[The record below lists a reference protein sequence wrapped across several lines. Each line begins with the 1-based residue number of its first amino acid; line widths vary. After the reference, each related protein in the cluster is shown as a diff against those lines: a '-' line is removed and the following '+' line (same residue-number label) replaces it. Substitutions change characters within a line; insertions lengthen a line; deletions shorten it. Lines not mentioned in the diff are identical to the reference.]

1 MAVLPSEL
9 KALPSLG
16 SFPQTSDL
24 ETLRNGSGDK
34 VKLEPGGL
42 DNYTEMMSAMFAEQ
56 RTCNINC
63 VQQCGELAANQQAL
77 GE

>member
-16 SFPQTSDL
+16 SCPQTSDL

-34 VKLEPGGL
+34 VKLKPSGL
-42 DNYTEMMSAMFAEQ
+42 GNYTEMMSVSFAEQ
-56 RTCNINC
+56 RICNINC
-63 VQQCGELAANQQAL
+63 VQRCGELAANQQAL